1 MNIRV
6 TSEDIEHGQMRD
18 PYGCPV
24 ARAVRRAGVAHFGVT
39 GMAVMAGEDRQRTMV
54 ILPSIAQDW
63 IKAFDYGMPVAPFE
77 FELLL
82 PPELEEKLQKPRVER
97 TRRVEPEPFF
107 APPRKNLV
115 PAAEAK
121 DEDELVLA

>member
-82 PPELEEKLQKPRVER
+82 PSEIEPKIQKTRAEKERRPEPQ
-97 TRRVEPEPFF
+97 PFF
-107 APPRKNLV
+107 AVQRKNLV
-115 PAAEAK
+115 PAGETEE
-121 DEDELVLA
+121 DDELVLA

>member
-1 MNIRV
+1 
-6 TSEDIEHGQMRD
+6 MRD

-24 ARAVRRAGVAHFGVT
+24 ARALRRVGVAHFGVT

-82 PPELEEKLQKPRVER
+82 PPEIEQKIQKSRAEKAHRA
-97 TRRVEPEPFF
+97 EPFF
-107 APPRKNLV
+107 VVQRKNLV
-115 PAAEAK
+115 PTVEVE
-121 DEDELVLA
+121 DEDELILALKVR

>member
-1 MNIRV
+1 MP
-6 TSEDIEHGQMRD
+6 G
-18 PYGCPV
+18 G
-24 ARAVRRAGVAHFGVT
+24 ARRAASGGGAFRG
-39 GMAVMAGEDRQRTMV
+39 DRNGGDGGRGSAADHG

>member
-24 ARAVRRAGVAHFGVT
+24 ARAVRRAGIAHFGVT

-54 ILPSIAQDW
+54 ILPSVAQDW

-82 PPELEEKLQKPRVER
+82 PPEFEEKPQKPRVER
-97 TRRVEPEPFF
+97 EKKVEAFI
-107 APPRKNLV
+107 PPHRKNLV
-115 PAAEAK
+115 PAAETETE
-121 DEDELVLA
+121 DEDQLILA

>member
-54 ILPSIAQDW
+54 ILPGVAQDW

-82 PPELEEKLQKPRVER
+82 PPELEEKFQKPRVEK
-97 TRRVEPEPFF
+97 TRKAALEPFI
-107 APPRKNLV
+107 PPHRKNLM
-115 PAAEAK
+115 PAAGTADK
-121 DEDELVLA
+121 DELVLV